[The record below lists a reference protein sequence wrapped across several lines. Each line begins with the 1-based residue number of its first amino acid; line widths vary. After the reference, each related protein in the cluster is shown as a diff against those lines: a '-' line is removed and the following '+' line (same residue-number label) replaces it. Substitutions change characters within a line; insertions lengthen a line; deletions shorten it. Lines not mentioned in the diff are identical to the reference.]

1 MKAYELAERFW
12 KAKPCHLGSRD
23 RVVVEGSTVR
33 YLVWGNEVAKWDRDA
48 DMLEVDDCGWQT
60 WLTMDR
66 LGNILGD
73 IGWGIYSQRR
83 RWFIHH
89 SLTDKSY
96 YWEGHHRI
104 HISSGAIQ
112 PAKLKTERRDI
123 SNSLK
128 DYYRRALA
136 AIRVKRRRLIIRT
149 LNGTA
154 YIFVHEPYGRRIS
167 TLVVETHSPEFDAW
181 EGRLH
186 LSKICSAFIRSDA
199 SKILKELDKQLWR
212 IEDRKAERVLSELR
226 SMSFRA
232 EDIPEQ
238 LVPSLA
244 VAKLLEV

>member
-1 MKAYELAERFW
+1 MKAYEVAERFW
-12 KAKPCHLGSRD
+12 KAKPCRLGSRD

-48 DMLEVDDCGWQT
+48 DVLEVDDCGWQT
-60 WLTMDR
+60 WLTRDR
-66 LGNILGD
+66 LNNILGD
-73 IGWGIYSQRR
+73 IDWEIYSDRG

-89 SLTDKSY
+89 RLTHRSY
-96 YWEGHHRI
+96 VWEGYHRI

-128 DYYRRALA
+128 DYYRRARA
-136 AIRVKRRRLIIRT
+136 AINAKRRRLIIRT
-149 LNGTA
+149 LDGTL
-154 YIFVHEPYGRRIS
+154 YVFVDKPYRRRIS
-167 TLVVETHSPEFDAW
+167 TLVVKTHSPEFDAW

-186 LSKICSAFIRSDA
+186 LSTICSAFIRSDA
-199 SKILKELDKQLWR
+199 SKILKELDKRLWR

-226 SMSFRA
+226 SMNFKP

-244 VAKLLEV
+244 VAKLLEF

>member
-12 KAKPCHLGSRD
+12 KAKPCRLGSRD
-23 RVVVEGSTVR
+23 MVAVEGSTVR
-33 YLVWGNEVAKWDRDA
+33 YLVWGNEVARWDRDA
-48 DMLEVDDCGWQT
+48 DVLEVDDCGWQT
-60 WLTMDR
+60 WLTRDR
-66 LGNILGD
+66 LNNILGD
-73 IGWGIYSQRR
+73 IDWEIYNQRG

-89 SLTDKSY
+89 RLTDRSY
-96 YWEGHHRI
+96 VWEGYHRI

-136 AIRVKRRRLIIRT
+136 AINAKRRRLIIRT
-149 LNGTA
+149 LDGA
-154 YIFVHEPYGRRIS
+154 LYVFVGKPYRRRIS
-167 TLVVETHSPEFDAW
+167 TLVVKTHSPEFDAW

-186 LSKICSAFIRSDA
+186 LSTICSAFIRSDA
-199 SKILKELDKQLWR
+199 SKILKELEERLWR

-226 SMSFRA
+226 SMSFKP

-244 VAKLLEV
+244 VAKLLEF

>member
-1 MKAYELAERFW
+1 MKAYELAEMFW
-12 KAKPCHLGSRD
+12 KAKPCRLGSRD
-23 RVVVEGSTVR
+23 MVVVDGSTVR

-60 WLTMDR
+60 WLTRDR
-66 LGNILGD
+66 LNNILGD
-73 IGWGIYSQRR
+73 IGWGIYSHRR

-89 SLTDKSY
+89 RLTDRSY
-96 YWEGHHRI
+96 VWEGHHRI

-136 AIRVKRRRLIIRT
+136 AINAKRRRLIVRT

-186 LSKICSAFIRSDA
+186 LSTICSAFIRSDA
-199 SKILKELDKQLWR
+199 SKILKELNKRLWR
-212 IEDRKAERVLSELR
+212 IEDRKAGRVLSELG
-226 SMSFRA
+226 SMNFKP

-238 LVPSLA
+238 LVSSLA
-244 VAKLLEV
+244 VAKLLEL

>member
-12 KAKPCHLGSRD
+12 KAKPCRLGSRD
-23 RVVVEGSTVR
+23 RVVVDGPTVR

-48 DMLEVDDCGWQT
+48 DVLEVDDCGWQT
-60 WLTMDR
+60 WLTRDR
-66 LGNILGD
+66 LNNILGD
-73 IGWGIYSQRR
+73 IDWGIYSHRR

-89 SLTDKSY
+89 RLTHRSY
-96 YWEGHHRI
+96 VWEGYHRI

-136 AIRVKRRRLIIRT
+136 AINAKRRRLIIRT
-149 LNGTA
+149 LDGA
-154 YIFVHEPYGRRIS
+154 LYVFVGKPYRRRIS
-167 TLVVETHSPEFDAW
+167 TLVVKTHSPEFDAW

-186 LSKICSAFIRSDA
+186 LSTICSAFIRSDA

-212 IEDRKAERVLSELR
+212 IEDREAERILSELR
-226 SMSFRA
+226 SMGFKA

-238 LVPSLA
+238 LVSSLA
-244 VAKLLEV
+244 VAKLLDF